1 MRNASCFNRRR
12 YSQSNCQS
20 LDGELSPSSV
30 RWLWESPREKAPLGQ
45 RRAAPRR
52 LLAFWLLEQ
61 LRESLG
67 SSGRRSAVDTRC
79 MNGVAEPFL
88 NWHYSHLYH
97 RRRVKGP
104 SSGASAALLWTV
116 TFVPE
121 WNFDSVL
128 FFFFFL
134 PCYFC
139 LCLLALLSGVCPLCT
154 YTMPLDIYPPPWNR
168 VRRSPRQSPRR
179 KVTFGTRGRSK
190 REPRQALSDQSI
202 SFQDVRQKI
211 NNRKAF
217 IVLFAL
223 STCDGWTRRHTN
235 YCMYRPIRLQST
247 NPFCS

>member
-128 FFFFFL
+128 FFFFF
-134 PCYFC
+134 C
-139 LCLLALLSGVCPLCT
+139 LVIFVFVYWLCFLECVLSAPTRCLLTFTHLRGTGSDVLLANHRGERWHLEPEDGVNESP
-154 YTMPLDIYPPPWNR
+154 
-168 VRRSPRQSPRR
+168 VRPFR
-179 KVTFGTRGRSK
+179 
-190 REPRQALSDQSI
+190 
-202 SFQDVRQKI
+202 I
-211 NNRKAF
+211 NPSASR
-217 IVLFAL
+217 
-223 STCDGWTRRHTN
+223 
-235 YCMYRPIRLQST
+235 MYAKK
-247 NPFCS
+247 